1 MVKGIWI
8 NVETGDIAEVEIE
21 GATLPAMQEAVGGPI
36 EQALTFKYWDT
47 LFVNE
52 EALLDRTPSNWQ
64 WWKDRKRIFK
74 GNGIIVG
81 LDIETGETVSCKLT
95 KDEVTEMVSLM
106 QEAGAK
112 MLIAM
117 GGVE

>member
-21 GATLPAMQEAVGGPI
+21 GPTLPVMQKCVGGLI
-36 EQALTFKYWDT
+36 EQALTFDNWDT

-52 EALLDRTPSNWQ
+52 EALLTSKPSNWQ

-106 QEAGAK
+106 QEAGAR
-112 MLIAM
+112 MLIGM
-117 GGVE
+117 GEVS